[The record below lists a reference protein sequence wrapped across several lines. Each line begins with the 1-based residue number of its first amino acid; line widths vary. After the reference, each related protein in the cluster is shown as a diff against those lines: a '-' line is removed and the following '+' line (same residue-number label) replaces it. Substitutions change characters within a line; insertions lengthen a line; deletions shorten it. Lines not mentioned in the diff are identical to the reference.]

1 MIRQFENRIDGA
13 DTYATYTKNEVYIEV
28 LLGDSEETSNKI
40 DQSLLMGALQEIK
53 SGAIRDDVYVN
64 QELVRHDF
72 SISTTEGAAV
82 LQELKKAFPN
92 YVNYDSSPYN
102 LVGKYE
108 GYRQP
113 YQNSSISWY
122 EFEVKPSEALQLS
135 FNASYLDNNVRNW
148 YGLKFD
154 LVTREVLLKV
164 LINEYAGAAPELP
177 IGPKFYAITHSQNS
191 ANTTQWVDAYVHA
204 TPKRIREF
212 CIAKGLDY
220 PLPPTTH
227 TECDVVWCWGFV
239 FHKDTLEY
247 GAVKAYA
254 RYNQPT

>member
-40 DQSLLMGALQEIK
+40 DHALLLGAISKVKTNE
-53 SGAIRDDVYVN
+53 IRDDVYVN
-64 QELVRHDF
+64 QERVRQDF
-72 SISTTEGAAV
+72 SISTTEGTAI
-82 LQELKKAFPN
+82 LQELEQEFLDYAN
-92 YVNYDSSPYN
+92 YSRSSSN
-102 LVGKYE
+102 LVGKYD
-108 GYRQP
+108 GYREP
-113 YQNSSISWY
+113 YQNPSISWY
-122 EFEVKPSEALQLS
+122 DFGVKPSASLQLS
-135 FNASYLDNNVRNW
+135 FNTSYSDSNLKSW

-154 LVTREVLLKV
+154 LTTREVLFKAVV
-164 LINEYAGAAPELP
+164 LNYEGSKPDLP
-177 IGPKFYAITHSQNS
+177 FGDVFYAITHSQNS
-191 ANTTQWVDAYVHA
+191 ANTAQWVDAYVHA

-212 CIAKGLDY
+212 CITKGLSY

-239 FHKDTLEY
+239 FNKDTLEY
-247 GAVKAYA
+247 GPVKAYA

>member
-1 MIRQFENRIDGA
+1 MIRQFENRVDGA
-13 DTYATYTKNEVYIEV
+13 DTYATYTNNEVYIEV

-40 DQSLLMGALQEIK
+40 DQTLLLGAMANITANE
-53 SGAIRDDVYVN
+53 IRDDVYVN
-64 QELVRHDF
+64 QELVRQDF
-72 SISTTEGAAV
+72 SISTIEGSAI
-82 LQELKKAFPN
+82 LQELEQEFPD
-92 YVNYDSSPYN
+92 YVNYSRSPFN
-102 LVGKYE
+102 LVGKYD
-108 GYRQP
+108 GYREP

-122 EFEVKPSEALQLS
+122 DFGVKPSASLQLS
-135 FNASYLDNNVRNW
+135 FNTSYSDANLKNW
-148 YGLKFD
+148 FGLKFD
-154 LVTREVLLKV
+154 LTTREVLFKAVV
-164 LINEYAGAAPELP
+164 LNYEGSKPDLP
-177 IGPKFYAITHSQNS
+177 LGDVFYAVTHSQDNTI
-191 ANTTQWVDAYVHA
+191 TTQWVDAYVHA

-212 CIAKGLDY
+212 CTAKGLDY